1 MDSCSPPLAS
11 AAFFWMLE
19 QHSFG
24 YHTGKS
30 TVPPQI
36 NREASVES
44 PALQEE
50 SELRDGTHE
59 DTLAT
64 PSDFPVTATGQRI
77 PSTGNSRPSTA

>member
-1 MDSCSPPLAS
+1 MPS
-11 AAFFWMLE
+11 
-19 QHSFG
+19 
-24 YHTGKS
+24 
-30 TVPPQI
+30 QI